1 MAAIPTAARI
11 TGSWFVQPY
20 ADVAFAS
27 SGL

>member
-1 MAAIPTAARI
+1 MAAIPIAARI

-20 ADVAFAS
+20 ADVAFGS